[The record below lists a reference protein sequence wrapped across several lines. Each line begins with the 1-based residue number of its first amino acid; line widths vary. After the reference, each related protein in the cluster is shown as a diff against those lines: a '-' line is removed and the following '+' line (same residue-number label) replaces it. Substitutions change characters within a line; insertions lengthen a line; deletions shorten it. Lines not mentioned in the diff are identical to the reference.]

1 MKNKTGDVAIKSFFG
16 LKPKMY
22 QKFSNDTSWHNKA
35 KDINKNVVA
44 TISHN
49 EYKTVLLNNQ
59 SEMKLKI
66 IEQKIMKS
74 TKLHCLDFMI
84 KYALKTMD
92 VIY

>member
-66 IEQKIMKS
+66 IGNNEI
-74 TKLHCLDFMI
+74 H
-84 KYALKTMD
+84 KTSLS
-92 VIY
+92 